1 MLVHSQ
7 VGILVCTP
15 VVSRTFWVTVRE
27 IQQELLK
34 GKGSSLAD
42 VKPWK
47 MTGLGDWNQ
56 EAVTSLS
63 APLPCLASFS
73 ALPLSCAQFPDSH
86 IATKW
91 GGGAVSSSIETGEQS
106 TGKPMLGHREGIP
119 PTSLG
124 LQVWSGAAVSTRT
137 YQELPAASRFSAL
150 EYDLTSLHVLVNAQV
165 WEPRPRG
172 MRAAISGGLPLGFWA
187 ENSELS
193 SITHQPVCTRAA
205 HHVLVNAPGSLQ
217 EQWPCDLAPCGLGP
231 DDPPSFPTCFPAR
244 CLSTLA
250 PSLPIH
256 PAFPPPSLLSW
267 WLNLKL

>member
-91 GGGAVSSSIETGEQS
+91 GVGGRFLLLLRLENSPRESPCWV
-106 TGKPMLGHREGIP
+106 TGKESP
-119 PTSLG
+119 PHPWASKCDLEQRYRPG
-124 LQVWSGAAVSTRT
+124 PTR
-137 YQELPAASRFSAL
+137 
-150 EYDLTSLHVLVNAQV
+150 
-165 WEPRPRG
+165 
-172 MRAAISGGLPLGFWA
+172 
-187 ENSELS
+187 NS
-193 SITHQPVCTRAA
+193 QPP
-205 HHVLVNAPGSLQ
+205 PGSL
-217 EQWPCDLAPCGLGP
+217 
-231 DDPPSFPTCFPAR
+231 
-244 CLSTLA
+244 
-250 PSLPIH
+250 H
-256 PAFPPPSLLSW
+256 
-267 WLNLKL
+267 